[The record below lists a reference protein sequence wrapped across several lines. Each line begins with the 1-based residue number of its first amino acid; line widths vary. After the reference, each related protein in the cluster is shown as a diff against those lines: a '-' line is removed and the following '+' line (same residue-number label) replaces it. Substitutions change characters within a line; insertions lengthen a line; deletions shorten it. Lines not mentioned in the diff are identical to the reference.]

1 MTAHIHWNTLSP
13 PAWQTKFAQLPSANL
28 LQSYEYALAICP
40 LKRQKGRWGVI
51 EIDGREAGLVQI
63 LEASLLAKTIHA
75 LAIDRGPLWFDGY
88 GSLDHFSQFLEAL
101 FKQFPRRIGRKYRI
115 IPEMEQS
122 PVLDNLMSACG
133 FQKNGKPYETII
145 LDLTH
150 DQESLRAGL
159 KKNWRGALAKAE
171 KQDGVSVD
179 WSITTADYKEF
190 LHNYAADKAEK
201 GYGGPSVELLTA
213 LARTFIPSG
222 KMRFGRAIKDGQA
235 IASVLL
241 LKHGKSAT
249 YQVGWTSDAGRQLGA
264 QNLLLW
270 HAMLE
275 LKQDGITELDLG
287 GINDDTAKGVKI
299 FKEAMGGRIVRLG
312 ALYT

>member
-1 MTAHIHWNTLSP
+1 MTAHIHWNTLP
-13 PAWQTKFAQLPSANL
+13 PQDWQKKFAQLPSSNL

-51 EIDGREAGLVQI
+51 VIDGREAGLVQI
-63 LEASLLAKTIHA
+63 LEVSLLGKAIHA
-75 LAIDRGPLWFDGY
+75 LAIDRGPLWFEGY
-88 GSLDHFSQFLEAL
+88 GSLEHLNQFLCAL
-101 FKQFPRRIGRKYRI
+101 LKQFPRRMGRKYRI

-122 PVLDNLMSACG
+122 PALDNLMSACG

-145 LDLTH
+145 LDLKQ

-159 KKNWRGALAKAE
+159 KKNWRGALSKAE
-171 KQDGVSVD
+171 KQESLNVD
-179 WSITTADYKEF
+179 WAITTLDFKIF
-190 LHNYAADKAEK
+190 LQDYAADKAAK

-213 LARTFIPSG
+213 LVKSFLSSG
-222 KMRFGRAIKDGQA
+222 KVRFGRAIKDGQA

-241 LKHGKSAT
+241 LKHGIGAT
-249 YQVGWTSDAGRQLGA
+249 YQVGWCSDVGRQLGA

-275 LKQDGITELDLG
+275 LKNDGITELDLG
-287 GINDDTAKGVKI
+287 GINDDTAKGVKK

-312 ALYT
+312 ALYA